1 MALPKLN
8 SPVFELTLP
17 SSGETIKYRPF
28 TVKEEKILLIAQQ
41 SGELKDVI
49 NSVVQIINN
58 CMIDK
63 LDVESLPMFDIEYI
77 FLNLRSKSVS
87 NITTVRLRDPQDEKT
102 YDVEVNLDELEIK
115 KDDNI
120 KDTVE
125 ITDDIG
131 VTLKYPSIR
140 DMQTLNVNINDNT
153 EVAYKLVQKCIKSI
167 YDADNVY
174 EASEYSDKEL
184 EEFIFSLSSP
194 QFAKLQ
200 DFFNK
205 SPKITKEVEYI
216 KEDGTKK
223 SVVLEG
229 LNDFF

>member
-1 MALPKLN
+1 MGLPKLN
-8 SPVFELTLP
+8 SPIFELKLP
-17 SSGETIKYRPF
+17 STGNTIKYRPF
-28 TVKEEKILLIAQQ
+28 TVKEEKILLVAQQ

-58 CMIDK
+58 CMLDE

-87 NITTVRLRDPQDEKT
+87 NVTTVRLKDPKDDKT
-102 YDVEVNLDELEIK
+102 YDVEVNLDEIEVK
-115 KDDNI
+115 KDKNL
-120 KDTVE
+120 KSTVE
-125 ITDDIG
+125 LTDEIG
-131 VTLKYPSIR
+131 VTLQYPSIR
-140 DMQTLNVNINDNT
+140 DMQNLNVSINDNT

-174 EASEYSDKEL
+174 ETSEYSDKEM
-184 EEFIFSLSSP
+184 EDFIFSLSSP

-200 DFFNK
+200 EFFDK
-205 SPKITKEVEYI
+205 SPKVTKEVEYTR
-216 KEDGTKK
+216 EDGTKK
-223 SVVLEG
+223 RVVLEG